1 MSDKES
7 LNREIRNKRNRI
19 DSLNAQNGKLGDQL
33 DRLRQARTQIK
44 KAKDDYRSISKT
56 VKGKVK
62 EKREWK
68 GERYDEGRSDMDSLI
83 AQDNASIQSID
94 QALDAIEM
102 DISRVENELIGN
114 QTMIQRLITSVNS
127 LRHRLKTIDN

>member
-7 LNREIRNKRNRI
+7 LNREIRNKRNKI
-19 DSLNAQNGKLGDQL
+19 DSLNARNDKLGDQL

-68 GERYDEGRSDMDSLI
+68 GERCDEGRSDMDSLI
-83 AQDNASIQSID
+83 AQDDAAIRSID
-94 QALDAIEM
+94 QALDTIEM

-114 QTMIQRLITSVNS
+114 KTMIQQLVTSVNS